1 MTAIKKV
8 GVIGAGVMGSGI
20 AAHVANAGV
29 PVVLLDIVPQGAND
43 RNALAAG
50 ALAKMAKQSPAPFMS
65 GRAQKLVTPGNLEDD
80 LDKLKDCDWICE
92 AIIERVDL
100 KQSLYKR
107 LAGVMKADAIVSSN
121 TSTIPLKT
129 LLEGLPENF
138 AKRFAITHFFNPP
151 RYMRLLEVVKGPKAD
166 GDVVPSLRD
175 FGDRALGKAVID
187 CKDTPGFIGNRIGIF
202 WSTVSLSSAM
212 DLGLTVEEA
221 DSVVGKPM
229 GVPKTGIFGLLD
241 LTGIDLAP
249 HVNESMRKLLPQSDA
264 FHRVNNPTGMLAK
277 TLEWMIGQ
285 GLTGRKGKGG
295 FYKMEKS
302 ADGRRT
308 ELALDYATRTYRK
321 KQKPELASVKAG
333 RKSLRALVEHA
344 DKGGQYAW
352 RVLSETLSYAA
363 FLADEISGSFAD
375 VDLAMKTGYA
385 WKWGPFEML
394 DMVGPKWFADRLRA
408 EKRPVPAI
416 VDAVGAG
423 TFYRVE
429 GAKAQVF
436 TSAKSYKDL
445 MPAEGAW
452 RLADMKR
459 GRQPVMSNRGAS
471 IWDVG
476 DGVACLEFHTK
487 MNAIDA
493 DIIAMLK
500 EASKIDKKG
509 FKALIIGSDSDNFS
523 VGANVGVVL
532 FAANTAM
539 WPVIEQSIS
548 EGQQA
553 VMALKYAPFPVVGA
567 AAGMALGG
575 GCEILLH
582 CAAVQAHAES
592 YIGLVE
598 VGVGVIPG
606 FGGCKELV
614 TRWYTN
620 KKRPG
625 GPMPPVAQAFETIS
639 VAKVSRS
646 AAEAQELMFLRPTDG
661 ISMNRDRVLAD
672 AKGRALAMVANYKAP
687 EPVELFLPGA
697 TARAALAMAVEGFV
711 AVGKATKHDVV
722 VSTAL
727 GRVLSGGDVDHTM
740 PVKEQDLL
748 RLEREGF
755 MSLLKTNATLDR
767 IEHMLTTG
775 KPLRN

>member
-129 LLEGLPENF
+129 LLDGLPENF

-509 FKALIIGSDSDNFS
+509 FKALIIGSDADNFS

-539 WPVIEQSIS
+539 WPVIEQSIA

>member
-1 MTAIKKV
+1 MPAIKKV

-50 ALAKMAKQSPAPFMS
+50 ALAKMVKQSPAPFMS
-65 GRAQKLVTPGNLEDD
+65 ARAQKLVTPGNLEDD

-129 LLEGLPENF
+129 LLEGLPANF

-151 RYMRLLEVVKGPKAD
+151 RYMRLLEVVKGPQSDA
-166 GDVVPSLRD
+166 DVVPALRT
-175 FGDRALGKAVID
+175 FGDVSLGKAVID

-202 WSTVSLSSAM
+202 WSTVSLSAAM

-229 GVPKTGIFGLLD
+229 GVPKTGIFGLVD

-249 HVNESMRKLLPQSDA
+249 HVNESMRKLLAPSDA
-264 FHRVNNPTGMLAK
+264 FHRVNNPTGTLAK

-302 ADGRRT
+302 EDGRRT
-308 ELALDYATRTYRK
+308 QLALDYATRTYRK

-333 RKSLRALVEHA
+333 RKSLRALVEHP

-352 RVLSETLSYAA
+352 KVLSETLSYAA
-363 FLADEISGSFAD
+363 FLADEISNSFAD

-408 EKRPVPAI
+408 EGRPVPPI
-416 VDAVGAG
+416 VDAIGGG
-423 TFYRVE
+423 TFYEVE
-429 GAKAQVF
+429 GAKAQVY
-436 TSAKSYKDL
+436 TSAKSYRDL
-445 MPAEGAW
+445 VPADGAW
-452 RLADMKR
+452 RLADKKR
-459 GRQPVMSNRGAS
+459 GRQPVAANRGAS

-509 FKALIIGSDSDNFS
+509 FKALIIGSDADNFS

-539 WPVIEQSIS
+539 WPVIEQSIA

-614 TRWYTN
+614 TRWATN

-646 AAEAQELMFLRPTDG
+646 AAEAQELLFLRPTDG
-661 ISMNRDRVLAD
+661 ITMNRDRVLAD
-672 AKGRALAMVANYKAP
+672 AKARALAMVPNYRAP
-687 EPVELFLPGA
+687 EPVEISLPGA
-697 TARAALAMAVEGFV
+697 TARVALAMAVDGFA

-722 VSTAL
+722 VSAAL
-727 GRVLSGGDVDHTM
+727 ARVLSGGDVDHTM
-740 PVKEQDLL
+740 LVKEQDLL

-755 MSLLKTNATLDR
+755 MALLKANATLDR

>member
-249 HVNESMRKLLPQSDA
+249 HVNESMRKLLPQGDA
-264 FHRVNNPTGMLAK
+264 FHRVNNPTGLLAK

-302 ADGRRT
+302 ADGKRT

-408 EKRPVPAI
+408 EKRPVPPI

-445 MPAEGAW
+445 VPAEGAW

-459 GRQPVMSNRGAS
+459 GKQPVMSNRGAS

-646 AAEAQELMFLRPTDG
+646 AAEAQELLFLRPTDG

-672 AKGRALAMVANYKAP
+672 AKARALAMVANYKAP

>member
-65 GRAQKLVTPGNLEDD
+65 SRAQKLVTPGNLEDD

-100 KQSLYKR
+100 KQNLYKR
-107 LAGVMKADAIVSSN
+107 LAGVMKSDAIVSSN

-151 RYMRLLEVVKGPKAD
+151 RYMRLLEVVKGPKSD
-166 GDVVPSLRD
+166 GDVIPSLRE
-175 FGDRALGKAVID
+175 FGDRSLGKAVID

-202 WSTVSLSSAM
+202 WSTVSLSAAM

-229 GVPKTGIFGLLD
+229 GVPKTGIFGLVD

-295 FYKMEKS
+295 FYKVEKS
-302 ADGRRT
+302 EDGKRQQ
-308 ELALDYATRTYRK
+308 LALDYKTKTYCK
-321 KQKPELASVKAG
+321 KQKADLASVKAG
-333 RKSLRALVEHA
+333 RKSLRALVEHP

-352 RVLSETLSYAA
+352 KVLSETLSYSAS
-363 FLADEISGSFAD
+363 LADEISNSFAD
-375 VDLAMKTGYA
+375 VDQAMKTGYA

-408 EKRPVPAI
+408 EGKAVPPI
-416 VDAVGAG
+416 IDAVGAG
-423 TFYRVE
+423 SFYKVD

-436 TSAKSYKDL
+436 TSAKAYKD
-445 MPAEGAW
+445 MVPAEGAW
-452 RLADMKR
+452 RLADKKR
-459 GRQPVMSNRGAS
+459 GKQPVVSNRGAS

-539 WPVIEQSIS
+539 WPVIEQSMT

-553 VMALKYAPFPVVGA
+553 VMALKYAAFPVVGA
-567 AAGMALGG
+567 TAGMALGG
-575 GCEILLH
+575 GCEVLLH

-614 TRWYTN
+614 TRWSQN

-672 AKGRALAMVANYKAP
+672 AKARALALVPGYKAP

-697 TARAALAMAVEGFV
+697 TARAAMAMAVDGFR
-711 AVGKATKHDVV
+711 AQGKATTHDVV
-722 VSTAL
+722 VSAAL
-727 GRVLSGGDVDHTM
+727 ARVLSGGDVDHTV